1 MSLRAALLFVLVSS
15 SALAQ
20 QPRRPVAAGPA
31 PAPAAGPVWLG
42 EQLPLPLPVKTPEE
56 LPFKAGA
63 ERQYL
68 IFNLM
73 ASGKVAYD
81 KSDWATAAE
90 KWEALLRVPGLP
102 TDIDTA
108 VRPLALL
115 ARSKAGGA
123 PASPIPELPV
133 VPVGELMSPPP
144 EAPAAGKRLT
154 VSVTGVVTGGGPNGP
169 GGAVVMLRRA
179 DGTTPKPKAGR
190 VRAILQKDKRFVPR
204 VLAVPLGSTVEFRN
218 EDAILHNVFSLTRP
232 NDFDLGL
239 YPAGITREQVFST
252 AGAVHLLCNIHTS
265 MQGWVF
271 VSDTPWFG
279 QVDGNGKF
287 VIRGV
292 PPGEYTVE
300 VWHELASKPT
310 QEKVRVSEASEPL
323 NLTVAGDLRPSAFVP
338 DKSGKPRQP
347 QLGY

>member
-1 MSLRAALLFVLVSS
+1 MILRAAVLFVLVSS

-20 QPRRPVAAGPA
+20 QARRPPAVAAA
-31 PAPAAGPVWLG
+31 PAPAAAPVWLG
-42 EQLPLPLPVKTPEE
+42 EHLPLPLPVKTPEE

-81 KSDWATAAE
+81 KGDWAAAAE
-90 KWEALLRVPGLP
+90 KWEALLRVPSLP
-102 TDIDTA
+102 ADVDTA

-115 ARSKAGGA
+115 ARGKAGGA
-123 PASPIPELPV
+123 PTGPIPELPV
-133 VPVGELMSPPP
+133 VPVAELMSPPP
-144 EAPAAGKRLT
+144 EAPAVGKRT
-154 VSVTGVVTGGGPNGP
+154 AVSVSGTVTGGGPNGP

-179 DGTTPKPKAGR
+179 DGTTPKPRPGR

-204 VLAVPLGSTVEFRN
+204 VLAVPQGSTVEFRN
-218 EDAILHNVFSLTRP
+218 EDEILHNVFSLTKP

-239 YPAGITREQVFST
+239 YAAGITREQVFPT

-265 MQGWVF
+265 MQGWIY

-287 VIRGV
+287 TIRGV
-292 PPGEYTVE
+292 PPGEYAVE

-310 QEKVRVSEASEPL
+310 QQKVRITESSEPL
-323 NLTVAGDLRPSAFVP
+323 ALTVAGDLRPSAFVP